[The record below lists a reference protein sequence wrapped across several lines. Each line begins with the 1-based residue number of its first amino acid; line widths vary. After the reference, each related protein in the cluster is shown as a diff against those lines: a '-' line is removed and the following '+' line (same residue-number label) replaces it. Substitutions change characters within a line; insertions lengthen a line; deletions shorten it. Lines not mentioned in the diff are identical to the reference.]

1 MWKLVPASGTGEPYR
16 LLSGVEYVVGRKN
29 CTILIQDDQS
39 ISRSHAVLT
48 VNQSETS
55 SSQSLSVPVLTV
67 RDTSKYGTFVNGSKL
82 NGTSVSLQ
90 SGDRINFG
98 VFESKFRVEYEPLV
112 VCSSCLDVAQKNALN
127 QAIHQ
132 LGGLVVNEWTKECTH
147 LVMVSVKV
155 TVKTICALICARP
168 IIKPEFFSELI
179 RAIQSRQ
186 QLPNHESFYPP
197 VDEPSIGTENLDLS
211 EHHERKK
218 IFSGK
223 TFIFLTAKQH
233 KKLGPAVTLGGG
245 EAKLMTEGRKEMPLL
260 LSPEVC
266 VVDVGLT
273 DSQVSGSV
281 SMTNRTDSILTVLES
296 KNLRAIP
303 EAEIGLAVI
312 FMSTEKYCN
321 PQKQPTSKA
330 VPGSSPASAAVGR
343 AISQSLAVDETVM
356 PTAADSSTLCIAD
369 TEEQTCM
376 EIEKNTQVHRQRKM
390 VFQDTTAVKKNSG
403 TSSSVNAGT
412 SIPRGNRTSGFSQTS
427 QPVSPSKSS
436 EAGKP
441 CASASR
447 HQSNSITNYFPV
459 SRKRERA
466 EEEETSVP
474 KLAKLEERSSPLP
487 KCTESTASSICNSE
501 AKQHQKKSNIL
512 DPNPNFAEDMGIKL
526 MRESVKLTS
535 DRTDTKTTSG
545 ENHASKKRKE
555 VDDLSE
561 DPEALE
567 IVFGSGDIDWED
579 QMSDYDQE
587 TQRNKRRKCLETKE
601 SRIPKVN
608 VNQREE
614 NKVLKE
620 EELGSVLTSEM
631 KSNIKQESQDLN
643 HSKLE
648 DDSNNL
654 PSRLLLT
661 EFRSLVVSHPRQNS
675 HLPRNTSYGGKKNF
689 KMFKKV
695 AYPGAGQLPCI
706 IGGSDLIAYNAKKNS
721 ELEDWLRQELE
732 EQDKRAREESL
743 ADDLFSSKVRHGMQD
758 KRKVF
763 SLNLQSARRIK
774 GSSCKSHILSKEA
787 EGHMRT
793 ICCSLITSDFPVSL
807 SK

>member
-1 MWKLVPASGTGEPYR
+1 MWKLVPASGKGEPYR
-16 LLSGVEYVVGRKN
+16 LLSGVEYVVGRRN
-29 CTILIQDDQS
+29 CTILLQDDQS

-48 VNQSETS
+48 VSRPETS
-55 SSQSLSVPVLTV
+55 PSQCLSVPILTV

-82 NGTSVSLQ
+82 NGASVSLQ

-112 VCSSCLDVAQKNALN
+112 VCSSCLDVAQKDALN
-127 QAIHQ
+127 QAIQQ

-197 VDEPSIGTENLDLS
+197 VDEPSIGSESLDLS

-223 TFIFLTAKQH
+223 TFVFLTAKQH
-233 KKLGPAVTLGGG
+233 KKLGPAVVLGGG
-245 EAKLMTEGRKEMPLL
+245 EVKLMTEGRKEMPLL
-260 LSPEVC
+260 LSPAVC
-266 VVDVGLT
+266 VVDVGLAN
-273 DSQVSGSV
+273 SQLSGSDSV
-281 SMTNRTDSILTVLES
+281 TNWTDSILTDLES

-321 PQKQPTSKA
+321 PQKQPASKA
-330 VPGSSPASAAVGR
+330 VAASSASAVVGR
-343 AISQSLAVDETVM
+343 AISQSPAVDETIM
-356 PTAADSSTLCIAD
+356 PTAADSSTLYIPD

-376 EIEKNTQVHRQRKM
+376 EIENTSQVHRQRKM
-390 VFQDTTAVKKNSG
+390 AFQDTTGKKNSG
-403 TSSSVNAGT
+403 TSSSVNAGA
-412 SIPRGNRTSGFSQTS
+412 SIPRGNRTSGLSQRS
-427 QPVSPSKSS
+427 QPVSPSKIL

-441 CASASR
+441 RESASR
-447 HQSNSITNYFPV
+447 HQSNSIMNYFQV

-474 KLAKLEERSSPLP
+474 KIAKLEERSSPLP
-487 KCTESTASSICNSE
+487 KCTDSTTSLICNSE
-501 AKQHQKKSNIL
+501 AKQNQKKNNIL
-512 DPNPNFAEDMGIKL
+512 EPNPNFAEDMGIKPV
-526 MRESVKLTS
+526 RESVKLTS
-535 DRTDTKTTSG
+535 DRTDTKTTSS
-545 ENHASKKRKE
+545 ENHAPKKRKE
-555 VDDLSE
+555 LDDLSK
-561 DPEALE
+561 DTEALE

-579 QMSDYDQE
+579 QMVDHDQE
-587 TQRNKRRKCLETKE
+587 AQRSKRKKQCLEAKG
-601 SRIPKVN
+601 SRIPEVN
-608 VNQREE
+608 VNQQEE

-620 EELGSVLTSEM
+620 EDLGSVLTSEM
-631 KSNIKQESQDLN
+631 KSNIKQESPVLN
-643 HSKLE
+643 HSKLQ
-648 DDSNNL
+648 DDSSNL

-675 HLPRNTSYGGKKNF
+675 RLSGNTSYGGKKNF

-695 AYPGAGQLPCI
+695 AYPGAGQLPHI
-706 IGGSDLIAYNAKKNS
+706 IGGSDLIAHHAKKNS
-721 ELEDWLRQELE
+721 ELEDWLRQEIE
-732 EQDKRAREESL
+732 EQNRHAREESL
-743 ADDLFSSKVRHGMQD
+743 ADDLFRYDPNV
-758 KRKVF
+758 KR
-763 SLNLQSARRIK
+763 RR
-774 GSSCKSHILSKEA
+774 
-787 EGHMRT
+787 
-793 ICCSLITSDFPVSL
+793 
-807 SK
+807 

>member
-1 MWKLVPASGTGEPYR
+1 YFSVSCLFPGEPYR

-48 VNQSETS
+48 VTQPETS
-55 SSQSLSVPVLTV
+55 PSQSLSVPTLTV

-82 NGTSVSLQ
+82 NGTSKSLQ

-112 VCSSCLDVAQKNALN
+112 VCSSCLDVAQKTALN
-127 QAIHQ
+127 QAIQQ
-132 LGGLVVNEWTKECTH
+132 LGGLLVNEWTNECTH

-218 IFSGK
+218 IFRGK
-223 TFIFLTAKQH
+223 TFVFLTAKQH
-233 KKLGPAVTLGGG
+233 KKLGPAVILGGG
-245 EAKLMTEGRKEMPLL
+245 EVKLMTEGRKEMPLL

-273 DSQVSGSV
+273 DSQISGSD
-281 SMTNRTDSILTVLES
+281 STRNWTDSILTALES
-296 KNLRAIP
+296 KNLRAVP
-303 EAEIGLAVI
+303 EAEIGLAVL

-321 PQKQPTSKA
+321 PQKQPASKA
-330 VPGSSPASAAVGR
+330 VPESPASAIVGR
-343 AISQSLAVDETVM
+343 AISQSLAVNETIM
-356 PTAADSSTLCIAD
+356 PTAADSSTLYIAD

-376 EIEKNTQVHRQRKM
+376 EIENTSQMHRQGKM
-390 VFQDTTAVKKNSG
+390 AFQETTAVKKNSS
-403 TSSSVNAGT
+403 TSGSVNAGA
-412 SIPRGNRTSGFSQTS
+412 SIPRGSRTSGLSERS
-427 QPVSPSKSS
+427 QPVSPSKTP

-441 CASASR
+441 RESASR
-447 HQSNSITNYFPV
+447 HQSNSITNYFQV
-459 SRKRERA
+459 ARKRERA

-474 KLAKLEERSSPLP
+474 KLAKLEERSSPVS
-487 KCTESTASSICNSE
+487 KCTESTTSSICSSE
-501 AKQHQKKSNIL
+501 AKHHQKKNNIL
-512 DPNPNFAEDMGIKL
+512 DPNPNFAVEDMGKKL

-535 DRTDTKTTSG
+535 DKTDTKTTSS
-545 ENHASKKRKE
+545 ENHAPKKRKE
-555 VDDLSE
+555 LDDTSE
-561 DPEALE
+561 DIEALE
-567 IVFGSGDIDWED
+567 IVFSGDLDWED
-579 QMSDYDQE
+579 QMAVHDQE
-587 TQRNKRRKCLETKE
+587 AQGNTRKKQCLEAKG
-601 SRIPKVN
+601 SRIQDVN

-631 KSNIKQESQDLN
+631 KSSIKQESPVLVRSQLIS
-643 HSKLE
+643 HSQLQ
-648 DDSNNL
+648 DDSSTL
-654 PSRLLLT
+654 PSGLLLT

-675 HLPRNTSYGGKKNF
+675 RLTGNTSYGGKKNF

-695 AYPGAGQLPCI
+695 TYPGAGQLPHI
-706 IGGSDLIAYNAKKNS
+706 IGGSDLIAHHAKKNS
-721 ELEDWLRQELE
+721 ELEDWLRQEME
-732 EQDKRAREESL
+732 EQDRHAREESL
-743 ADDLFSSKVRHGMQD
+743 ADDLFR
-758 KRKVF
+758 
-763 SLNLQSARRIK
+763 
-774 GSSCKSHILSKEA
+774 
-787 EGHMRT
+787 
-793 ICCSLITSDFPVSL
+793 
-807 SK
+807 

>member
-1 MWKLVPASGTGEPYR
+1 WYFSVSCLFPGEPYR

-48 VNQSETS
+48 VSQPETS

-82 NGTSVSLQ
+82 NGASVSLQ

-112 VCSSCLDVAQKNALN
+112 VCSSCLDVAQKIALN
-127 QAIHQ
+127 QTIRQ

-197 VDEPSIGTENLDLS
+197 VDEPSIGSENLDLS

-223 TFIFLTAKQH
+223 TFVFLTAKQH
-233 KKLGPAVTLGGG
+233 KKLGPAVVLGGG
-245 EAKLMTEGRKEMPLL
+245 EVKLMTEGRKEMALL

-273 DSQVSGSV
+273 NSQISGSV
-281 SMTNRTDSILTVLES
+281 DSMTNWTDSILTVLES

-321 PQKQPTSKA
+321 PRKQPDSKA
-330 VPGSSPASAAVGR
+330 VPESSPASAVTGQ
-343 AISQSLAVDETVM
+343 AISQSLTVDKTVM
-356 PTAADSSTLCIAD
+356 PTAADSSTLYIAD

-376 EIEKNTQVHRQRKM
+376 EIENASQMHRQRKM
-390 VFQDTTAVKKNSG
+390 AFQDTPAIKKPSG
-403 TSSSVNAGT
+403 TSDSVNAGT
-412 SIPRGNRTSGFSQTS
+412 SIPKGNRTSGFSQRS
-427 QPVSPSKSS
+427 QPVSSSKIS

-441 CASASR
+441 HESASR
-447 HQSNSITNYFPV
+447 HQSNSITNYFHV
-459 SRKRERA
+459 SKKRERS

-487 KCTESTASSICNSE
+487 KCTESPAVSICNSE
-501 AKQHQKKSNIL
+501 AKQHQKKNNIL
-512 DPNPNFAEDMGIKL
+512 DPNPNFAEDMGTKL
-526 MRESVKLTS
+526 MRETVKLTS
-535 DRTDTKTTSG
+535 DKTDTKTTSS
-545 ENHASKKRKE
+545 ENHAPKKRKE
-555 VDDLSE
+555 LDDLSE
-561 DPEALE
+561 DTEALE
-567 IVFGSGDIDWED
+567 IVFESRDIDWED
-579 QMSDYDQE
+579 QMADHDQE
-587 TQRNKRRKCLETKE
+587 AQGNARKKQCLETKG
-601 SRIPKVN
+601 SRIQEVN
-608 VNQREE
+608 VYQREE

-631 KSNIKQESQDLN
+631 KNNIKQESPVLVRSQLIN
-643 HSKLE
+643 HSKLQ
-648 DDSNNL
+648 DDSSNL

-661 EFRSLVVSHPRQNS
+661 EFRSLVVSHRRQSS
-675 HLPRNTSYGGKKNF
+675 HLPANTSYGERKNF
-689 KMFKKV
+689 KIFKKV
-695 AYPGAGQLPCI
+695 TYPGAGQLPHI
-706 IGGSDLIAYNAKKNS
+706 IGGSDLIAHHAKKNS
-721 ELEDWLRQELE
+721 ELEDWLRQEME
-732 EQDKRAREESL
+732 EQDRHAREESL
-743 ADDLFSSKVRHGMQD
+743 ADDLFR
-758 KRKVF
+758 
-763 SLNLQSARRIK
+763 
-774 GSSCKSHILSKEA
+774 
-787 EGHMRT
+787 
-793 ICCSLITSDFPVSL
+793 
-807 SK
+807 

>member
-1 MWKLVPASGTGEPYR
+1 YFSISCLFPGEPYR

-48 VNQSETS
+48 VSQPETS
-55 SSQSLSVPVLTV
+55 PSQSLSVPVLTV

-82 NGTSVSLQ
+82 NGTSKSLQ

-112 VCSSCLDVAQKNALN
+112 VCSSCLDVAQKTALN
-127 QAIHQ
+127 QAIQQ

-186 QLPNHESFYPP
+186 QLPNHESFHPP

-223 TFIFLTAKQH
+223 TFVFLTAKQH
-233 KKLGPAVTLGGG
+233 KKLGPAVFLGGG
-245 EAKLMTEGRKEMPLL
+245 EVKLMTEGREEMPLL

-273 DSQVSGSV
+273 NSQISGPDSVR
-281 SMTNRTDSILTVLES
+281 NWTDSILTVLES

-330 VPGSSPASAAVGR
+330 VPENSPASAVVGR
-343 AISQSLAVDETVM
+343 ISQSLAVDETIM
-356 PTAADSSTLCIAD
+356 PTAANSSTLYIAD

-376 EIEKNTQVHRQRKM
+376 EIENISQVHRQGKM
-390 VFQDTTAVKKNSG
+390 AFQDTTAIKKNSSISG
-403 TSSSVNAGT
+403 SVNAGT
-412 SIPRGNRTSGFSQTS
+412 SIPRGNRTSGLSQRS
-427 QPVSPSKSS
+427 QPVSPSKIA

-441 CASASR
+441 SESASR
-447 HQSNSITNYFPV
+447 HQSNSITNYFQV
-459 SRKRERA
+459 ARKRERA

-474 KLAKLEERSSPLP
+474 KLAKLEERSSPLS
-487 KCTESTASSICNSE
+487 KCTTSTTSSICNSE
-501 AKQHQKKSNIL
+501 AKQHQKKNNIL
-512 DPNPNFAEDMGIKL
+512 DPNPNFAVEDMSIKL
-526 MRESVKLTS
+526 MRERVKLTS
-535 DRTDTKTTSG
+535 GRTDTKTTSS
-545 ENHASKKRKE
+545 ENHAPKKRKE
-555 VDDLSE
+555 LDDNTSE
-561 DPEALE
+561 DTEALE
-567 IVFGSGDIDWED
+567 IVFSGDLDWED
-579 QMSDYDQE
+579 QMADHDQE
-587 TQRNKRRKCLETKE
+587 AQGNTRKKQCLEAKG
-601 SRIPKVN
+601 SRIQEVN
-608 VNQREE
+608 VNQRQE

-631 KSNIKQESQDLN
+631 KSNIKQESPVLVRSQLIN
-643 HSKLE
+643 HSKLQ
-648 DDSNNL
+648 DDSSNL

-675 HLPRNTSYGGKKNF
+675 RLTGNTSYGGKKNF

-695 AYPGAGQLPCI
+695 TYPGAGQLPHI
-706 IGGSDLIAYNAKKNS
+706 IGGSDLVAHRAKKNS
-721 ELEDWLRQELE
+721 ELEDWLRQEME
-732 EQDKRAREESL
+732 EQNRYAREESL
-743 ADDLFSSKVRHGMQD
+743 ADDLFR
-758 KRKVF
+758 
-763 SLNLQSARRIK
+763 
-774 GSSCKSHILSKEA
+774 
-787 EGHMRT
+787 
-793 ICCSLITSDFPVSL
+793 
-807 SK
+807 

>member
-1 MWKLVPASGTGEPYR
+1 PGEPYR
-16 LLSGVEYVVGRKN
+16 LLSGVEYVVGRRN

-48 VNQSETS
+48 VSWPETS
-55 SSQSLSVPVLTV
+55 PSQSLSVPVLTV

-98 VFESKFRVEYEPLV
+98 VFESKFRVEYDPLV

-127 QAIHQ
+127 QAIQQ

-179 RAIQSRQ
+179 KAIQSRQ

-197 VDEPSIGTENLDLS
+197 VDEPSIGSENLDLS

-218 IFSGK
+218 IFCGK
-223 TFIFLTAKQH
+223 TFVFLTAKQH
-233 KKLGPAVTLGGG
+233 KKLGPAVVLGGG
-245 EAKLMTEGRKEMPLL
+245 EVKLMTEGRKEMPLL

-273 DSQVSGSV
+273 NSQTSGSESV
-281 SMTNRTDSILTVLES
+281 TNWTDSILTVLES

-321 PQKQPTSKA
+321 PQKQPASKA
-330 VPGSSPASAAVGR
+330 VPESSSAPAVVGR
-343 AISQSLAVDETVM
+343 AISQSLAVDETIM
-356 PTAADSSTLCIAD
+356 PTAADSSTLYIAD

-376 EIEKNTQVHRQRKM
+376 EIENTSQVRRQRKM
-390 VFQDTTAVKKNSG
+390 AFQDTTAVKKSSG
-403 TSSSVNAGT
+403 TSGSVNAGT
-412 SIPRGNRTSGFSQTS
+412 SIPGGNRTSGFSQKS
-427 QPVSPSKSS
+427 QPVSLSNIS

-447 HQSNSITNYFPV
+447 HQSNSITNYFQV

-487 KCTESTASSICNSE
+487 KCTESTTSLICSSE
-501 AKQHQKKSNIL
+501 AKQHQKNNIP

-526 MRESVKLTS
+526 MREGIKLTS
-535 DRTDTKTTSG
+535 DRTDTETTSS
-545 ENHASKKRKE
+545 ENHAPKKRKE
-555 VDDLSE
+555 LDVLSE
-561 DPEALE
+561 DTEALE
-567 IVFGSGDIDWED
+567 AVFGSGDVDWED
-579 QMSDYDQE
+579 QMADHDQE
-587 TQRNKRRKCLETKE
+587 AQRNKRKKLLEAKG
-601 SRIPKVN
+601 SSIQVN
-608 VNQREE
+608 
-614 NKVLKE
+614 KE

-631 KSNIKQESQDLN
+631 RSNIKQESPVLN
-643 HSKLE
+643 HSKLQ
-648 DDSNNL
+648 DDSNHL

-675 HLPRNTSYGGKKNF
+675 HPPGNTSYGGKKNF
-689 KMFKKV
+689 KMFRKV
-695 AYPGAGQLPCI
+695 TYPGAGQLPHI
-706 IGGSDLIAYNAKKNS
+706 IGGSDLIAHHGKKNS
-721 ELEDWLRQELE
+721 ELEEWLRQEME
-732 EQDKRAREESL
+732 EQDRQAREESL
-743 ADDLFSSKVRHGMQD
+743 ADDLFRYDPNV
-758 KRKVF
+758 KR
-763 SLNLQSARRIK
+763 RR
-774 GSSCKSHILSKEA
+774 
-787 EGHMRT
+787 
-793 ICCSLITSDFPVSL
+793 
-807 SK
+807 

>member
-1 MWKLVPASGTGEPYR
+1 MWKLVPASGKGEPYR
-16 LLSGVEYVVGRKN
+16 LLSGVEYLVGRRN
-29 CTILIQDDQS
+29 SAILIQDDQS

-48 VNQSETS
+48 VSRPETS
-55 SSQSLSVPVLTV
+55 PSQSLSVPILTV

-82 NGTSVSLQ
+82 NGTSVSLK

-127 QAIHQ
+127 QAIQQ

-179 RAIQSRQ
+179 RAVQSRQ

-197 VDEPSIGTENLDLS
+197 VDEPSIGSDNLDLS
-211 EHHERKK
+211 EHCERKK

-223 TFIFLTAKQH
+223 TFVFLTAKQH
-233 KKLGPAVTLGGG
+233 KKLGPAVVLGGG
-245 EAKLMTEGRKEMPLL
+245 EVKLMTERRKEMPLL

-266 VVDVGLT
+266 VVDVGLAN
-273 DSQVSGSV
+273 SQISGSD
-281 SMTNRTDSILTVLES
+281 SMTNWTDSILTDLES

-321 PQKQPTSKA
+321 PQKQPASKA
-330 VPGSSPASAAVGR
+330 LAAVPESSASAVVGR

-356 PTAADSSTLCIAD
+356 PTAADSSPLYIAD

-376 EIEKNTQVHRQRKM
+376 EIENTSQVHRQKKM
-390 VFQDTTAVKKNSG
+390 AFQDTTGKKNSG
-403 TSSSVNAGT
+403 TSGSVNAGT
-412 SIPRGNRTSGFSQTS
+412 SIPRGNRTSGLSQRS
-427 QPVSPSKSS
+427 QPVSPSKIP

-441 CASASR
+441 RESAAR
-447 HQSNSITNYFPV
+447 HQSNSITNYFQV

-474 KLAKLEERSSPLP
+474 KIAKLEERSSPLP
-487 KCTESTASSICNSE
+487 KCTESTTSLICNSE
-501 AKQHQKKSNIL
+501 AKQHQKKNNIL
-512 DPNPNFAEDMGIKL
+512 DPNPNFAEDRGIKP

-535 DRTDTKTTSG
+535 DRTDTETTSS
-545 ENHASKKRKE
+545 ENHAPKKRKE
-555 VDDLSE
+555 LDDLSK
-561 DPEALE
+561 DTEALE

-579 QMSDYDQE
+579 QIADHDQE
-587 TQRNKRRKCLETKE
+587 AQRSKRKRQCLEAKG
-601 SRIPKVN
+601 SRIPEVN
-608 VNQREE
+608 VNQQEE

-620 EELGSVLTSEM
+620 EELGSVLSSEM
-631 KSNIKQESQDLN
+631 KSNIKQESPVLN
-643 HSKLE
+643 HSKLQ
-648 DDSNNL
+648 DDSSNL

-675 HLPRNTSYGGKKNF
+675 HLSGNNSYGGKKNF

-695 AYPGAGQLPCI
+695 AYPGAGQLPHI
-706 IGGSDLIAYNAKKNS
+706 IGGSDLIAHHAKKNS
-721 ELEDWLRQELE
+721 ELEDWLRQEME
-732 EQDKRAREESL
+732 EQNRHAREESL
-743 ADDLFSSKVRHGMQD
+743 ADDLFRYDPNV
-758 KRKVF
+758 KR
-763 SLNLQSARRIK
+763 RR
-774 GSSCKSHILSKEA
+774 
-787 EGHMRT
+787 
-793 ICCSLITSDFPVSL
+793 
-807 SK
+807 

>member
-1 MWKLVPASGTGEPYR
+1 MWKLVPASGKEEPYR

-48 VNQSETS
+48 VSWPETS
-55 SSQSLSVPVLTV
+55 PSQSLSVPILTV

-82 NGTSVSLQ
+82 NGASVSLQ

-127 QAIHQ
+127 QAIQQ

-147 LVMVSVKV
+147 LVMVSVKI

-223 TFIFLTAKQH
+223 TFVFLTAKQH
-233 KKLGPAVTLGGG
+233 KKLGPAVILGGG
-245 EAKLMTEGRKEMPLL
+245 EVKLMTEGRKEMPLL

-273 DSQVSGSV
+273 NSQISRSDS
-281 SMTNRTDSILTVLES
+281 MRNWTDSILTVLES

-321 PQKQPTSKA
+321 PQKQPASKA
-330 VPGSSPASAAVGR
+330 VPESSPAPAVIGR
-343 AISQSLAVDETVM
+343 AISQSLAVDETIM
-356 PTAADSSTLCIAD
+356 PTAADSSTLYIAD
-369 TEEQTCM
+369 TEGQTCM
-376 EIEKNTQVHRQRKM
+376 EVENTSQMQRQGKM
-390 VFQDTTAVKKNSG
+390 AFQDTTAVKKNSS
-403 TSSSVNAGT
+403 TSGSVTAGT
-412 SIPRGNRTSGFSQTS
+412 SIPRGNRTSGLSQRS
-427 QPVSPSKSS
+427 QPVSPSKIS

-441 CASASR
+441 HESASR
-447 HQSNSITNYFPV
+447 HQSNSITNYFQV
-459 SRKRERA
+459 ARKRERA

-501 AKQHQKKSNIL
+501 AKQHQKKNNIL
-512 DPNPNFAEDMGIKL
+512 EPNPNFAVEDMSIKL
-526 MRESVKLTS
+526 MRESVKLTN
-535 DRTDTKTTSG
+535 DRTDTKTTSS
-545 ENHASKKRKE
+545 ENCAPKKRKE
-555 VDDLSE
+555 LDDLSE
-561 DPEALE
+561 DTEALE
-567 IVFGSGDIDWED
+567 IVFGSGDVDWED
-579 QMSDYDQE
+579 EMADHDQE
-587 TQRNKRRKCLETKE
+587 AQGNTRKKQCLEAKG
-601 SRIPKVN
+601 SRIQEVN

-614 NKVLKE
+614 KKSSEE

-631 KSNIKQESQDLN
+631 KSNIKQESPVLVRSQLIN
-643 HSKLE
+643 HSKLQ
-648 DDSNNL
+648 DDSSNL

-675 HLPRNTSYGGKKNF
+675 HLAGNTSYGGKKNF

-695 AYPGAGQLPCI
+695 AYPGAGRLPHI
-706 IGGSDLIAYNAKKNS
+706 IGGSDLIAHRAKKNS
-721 ELEDWLRQELE
+721 ELEDWLRQEME
-732 EQDKRAREESL
+732 EQNRHAREESL
-743 ADDLFSSKVRHGMQD
+743 ADDLFRYDPNV
-758 KRKVF
+758 KR
-763 SLNLQSARRIK
+763 RR
-774 GSSCKSHILSKEA
+774 
-787 EGHMRT
+787 
-793 ICCSLITSDFPVSL
+793 
-807 SK
+807 

>member
-1 MWKLVPASGTGEPYR
+1 PGEPYR
-16 LLSGVEYVVGRKN
+16 LLSGIEYVVGRKN

-48 VNQSETS
+48 VNQPETS
-55 SSQSLSVPVLTV
+55 PSQSLSVPILTV

-112 VCSSCLDVAQKNALN
+112 VCSSCLDVAQKTALN
-127 QAIHQ
+127 QAIQQ

-197 VDEPSIGTENLDLS
+197 VDEPSIGTEKLDLS

-223 TFIFLTAKQH
+223 TFVFLTAKQR
-233 KKLGPAVTLGGG
+233 KKLGPAVILGGG
-245 EAKLMTEGRKEMPLL
+245 EVKEMTEGRKEMPLL

-266 VVDVGLT
+266 VVDVGVT
-273 DSQVSGSV
+273 NSQISGSD
-281 SMTNRTDSILTVLES
+281 SMRNWTDSILTALES

-321 PQKQPTSKA
+321 PQKQPDSRA
-330 VPGSSPASAAVGR
+330 VSESSPASAVVGR
-343 AISQSLAVDETVM
+343 AISQGLAVDETIM
-356 PTAADSSTLCIAD
+356 PTAADSSTLYIAD

-376 EIEKNTQVHRQRKM
+376 EIENTSQMQRQGKVTFRN
-390 VFQDTTAVKKNSG
+390 TNAVKQNTSTSG
-403 TSSSVNAGT
+403 GADAGT
-412 SIPRGNRTSGFSQTS
+412 SVSRGNRTSGLSQRS
-427 QPVSPSKSS
+427 QPISPSKISD
-436 EAGKP
+436 AGKP
-441 CASASR
+441 RESSSR
-447 HQSNSITNYFPV
+447 HQSNSITNYFQV
-459 SRKRERA
+459 ARKRERTEE

-474 KLAKLEERSSPLP
+474 KLAKLEERSSPLS
-487 KCTESTASSICNSE
+487 KCTEPTASSICNSE
-501 AKQHQKKSNIL
+501 AKQHQKKNNIL
-512 DPNPNFAEDMGIKL
+512 DPNPNSAVEGRGIKL

-535 DRTDTKTTSG
+535 DKTDTKTTSS
-545 ENHASKKRKE
+545 ENHAPKKRKE
-555 VDDLSE
+555 LDDLSE
-561 DPEALE
+561 DTEALE
-567 IVFGSGDIDWED
+567 IVFGSGDVDWED
-579 QMSDYDQE
+579 QIAGHDQE
-587 TQRNKRRKCLETKE
+587 AQENRRKKQRLEAKG
-601 SRIPKVN
+601 SRIQEVN
-608 VNQREE
+608 VNQKEE

-631 KSNIKQESQDLN
+631 KSNIKQESPVLVRNQLIN
-643 HSKLE
+643 HSKLQ
-648 DDSNNL
+648 DDSGNL

-675 HLPRNTSYGGKKNF
+675 RLTGNTSYGGKKNF

-695 AYPGAGQLPCI
+695 AYPGAGQLPHI
-706 IGGSDLIAYNAKKNS
+706 IGGSDLVAHHAKKNS
-721 ELEDWLRQELE
+721 ELEDWLRQEME
-732 EQDKRAREESL
+732 AQNRYAREESL
-743 ADDLFSSKVRHGMQD
+743 ADDLFRYDPSV
-758 KRKVF
+758 KR
-763 SLNLQSARRIK
+763 RR
-774 GSSCKSHILSKEA
+774 
-787 EGHMRT
+787 
-793 ICCSLITSDFPVSL
+793 
-807 SK
+807 

>member
-1 MWKLVPASGTGEPYR
+1 MWKLVPASGKGEPYR
-16 LLSGVEYVVGRKN
+16 LLSGVEYVVGRRN

-48 VNQSETS
+48 VSRPETS
-55 SSQSLSVPVLTV
+55 PSQSLSVPILTV
-67 RDTSKYGTFVNGSKL
+67 KDTSKYGTFVNGSNL

-127 QAIHQ
+127 QAIQQ

-168 IIKPEFFSELI
+168 IIKPEFFPELI

-197 VDEPSIGTENLDLS
+197 VDEPSIDSENLDLS

-218 IFSGK
+218 IFRGK
-223 TFIFLTAKQH
+223 TFVFLTAKQH
-233 KKLGPAVTLGGG
+233 KKLGPAVVLGGG
-245 EAKLMTEGRKEMPLL
+245 EVKLMTEGRKEMPLL

-266 VVDVGLT
+266 VVDVGLAN
-273 DSQVSGSV
+273 SQISGSD
-281 SMTNRTDSILTVLES
+281 SMTNWTDSILTVLES

-321 PQKQPTSKA
+321 PQKQHASKA
-330 VPGSSPASAAVGR
+330 VPESSASAVVGQT
-343 AISQSLAVDETVM
+343 ISQSLAVDETIM
-356 PTAADSSTLCIAD
+356 PTAADSSTLYIAD

-376 EIEKNTQVHRQRKM
+376 ELENTSQVHQQRKTA
-390 VFQDTTAVKKNSG
+390 FQDTAAKKKSSG
-403 TSSSVNAGT
+403 TSGSVNAGT
-412 SIPRGNRTSGFSQTS
+412 SIPRGNRTSGFSQRS
-427 QPVSPSKSS
+427 QPVSPSKIS

-441 CASASR
+441 RESTSR
-447 HQSNSITNYFPV
+447 HQSNSITNYFQV

-466 EEEETSVP
+466 EEDETSVP

-487 KCTESTASSICNSE
+487 KCTESTTSLICSSE
-501 AKQHQKKSNIL
+501 AKQHQKKNNIL
-512 DPNPNFAEDMGIKL
+512 DPNPNFAEDMGIKP

-535 DRTDTKTTSG
+535 DRTDTETTSS
-545 ENHASKKRKE
+545 ENHAPKKRKE
-555 VDDLSE
+555 LDDLSK
-561 DPEALE
+561 DTEALE
-567 IVFGSGDIDWED
+567 IVFGSEDIDWED
-579 QMSDYDQE
+579 QMADHDQE
-587 TQRNKRRKCLETKE
+587 TQSSKRKKQCLEAKG
-601 SRIPKVN
+601 SRFP
-608 VNQREE
+608 E
-614 NKVLKE
+614 KE

-631 KSNIKQESQDLN
+631 ESNIKEESPVLN
-643 HSKLE
+643 HSKLQ
-648 DDSNNL
+648 DDSSNL

-661 EFRSLVVSHPRQNS
+661 EFRSLVVSRPRQNS
-675 HLPRNTSYGGKKNF
+675 HLPGNTSYGGKKNF

-695 AYPGAGQLPCI
+695 AYPGAGQLPHI
-706 IGGSDLIAYNAKKNS
+706 IGGSDLIAHHAKKNS
-721 ELEDWLRQELE
+721 ELEDWLRQEME
-732 EQDKRAREESL
+732 EQNRHAREESL
-743 ADDLFSSKVRHGMQD
+743 ADDLFRYDPNV
-758 KRKVF
+758 KR
-763 SLNLQSARRIK
+763 RR
-774 GSSCKSHILSKEA
+774 
-787 EGHMRT
+787 
-793 ICCSLITSDFPVSL
+793 
-807 SK
+807 